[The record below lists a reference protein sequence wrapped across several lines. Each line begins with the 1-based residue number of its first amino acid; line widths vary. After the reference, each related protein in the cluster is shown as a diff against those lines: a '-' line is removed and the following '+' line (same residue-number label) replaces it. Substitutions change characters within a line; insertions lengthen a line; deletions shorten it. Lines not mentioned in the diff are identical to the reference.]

1 MEIVPE
7 LRLSTPEATVLPESD
22 GPLVATIRAE
32 IEDSGPITFARFME
46 LALYHPERG
55 YYATR
60 DDRGSRTGD
69 FLTAPE
75 THPIFGRVVGRQLH
89 EMWELSGRPTPYR
102 LLEYGAGSG
111 VLALDVLRGLVA
123 DGSELQKALRYRPV
137 EVSVER
143 SESIQRRLADDGFGA
158 NVERDGAAGSGCVLA
173 NEFLDA
179 LPVHRVLER
188 EGRLQEVF
196 VGWRDGHFVE
206 LPETPSSQALAE
218 RLAAEGVRLADGQT
232 AEICLGLDAW
242 AADTAVRLERGFMLL
257 IDYGYPAAELYAPTR
272 GGGTLRAY
280 TRQRAHADPFVA
292 IGRQDLTAHVDVTA
306 VTTALAARGW
316 RAVGETRLADF
327 LVALGVED
335 LLGSIRADP
344 ATSPAE
350 YLALRSGLVRMLDPR
365 ALGNFRVMAFGRGV
379 PEGPVL
385 RGFAGRRWVST
396 SPTR

>member
-1 MEIVPE
+1 MEIVRE

-55 YYATR
+55 YYTTR

-89 EMWELSGRPTPYR
+89 EIWEL
-102 LLEYGAGSG
+102 
-111 VLALDVLRGLVA
+111 
-123 DGSELQKALRYRPV
+123 
-137 EVSVER
+137 
-143 SESIQRRLADDGFGA
+143 
-158 NVERDGAAGSGCVLA
+158 SGCVLA